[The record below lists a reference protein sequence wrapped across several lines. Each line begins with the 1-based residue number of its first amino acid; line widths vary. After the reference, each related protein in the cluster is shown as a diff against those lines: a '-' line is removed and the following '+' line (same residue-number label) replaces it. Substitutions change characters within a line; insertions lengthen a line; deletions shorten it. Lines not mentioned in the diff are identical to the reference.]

1 MNLVN
6 NDINGNEF
14 SFKRVSFI
22 CLCNDFFWMLMID
35 FGHLRAIR
43 FK

>member
-22 CLCNDFFWMLMID
+22 CLWNDFWMLMID
-35 FGHLRAIR
+35 FGH
-43 FK
+43 